1 MSPETVVQRR
11 LDAYNAGDLAGFL
24 ALYSEHV
31 RVFRPPNVEPV
42 IVGKAAFG
50 DFYASKRF
58 NKESLHA
65 ELLNRIV
72 LGNKVLDHERISGV
86 RDQPYEVVI
95 VYEIVND
102 LIQCTWFFIAD

>member
-1 MSPETVVQRR
+1 MSPEAVIQRR
-11 LDAYNAGDLAGFL
+11 LDAYNARDIGGFL
-24 ALYSEHV
+24 ALYSERI

-72 LGNKVLDHERISGV
+72 LGNKVVDHERISGV
-86 RDQPYEVVI
+86 RDQPFEVAI
-95 VYEIVND
+95 VYEVAGG
-102 LIQCTWFFIAD
+102 LIQCTWFYTTD